1 MPNFC
6 LFNSKSVLTG
16 NDKIDNSAVLI
27 KDNKIFDI
35 VTSDRLKKMDL
46 EEYQMIDTKAII

>member
-1 MPNFC
+1 MSNFC

-16 NDKIDNSAVLI
+16 NDKLDNSAVLI

-35 VTSDRLKKMDL
+35 VTSDRLKKNGSQRISND
-46 EEYQMIDTKAII
+46 

>member
-35 VTSDRLKKMDL
+35 VTSDRLKKNGSRRIPND
-46 EEYQMIDTKAII
+46 

>member
-1 MPNFC
+1 MSNFC

-16 NDKIDNSAVLI
+16 NDKLDNSAVLI

-35 VTSDRLKKMDL
+35 VTSDSLKK
-46 EEYQMIDTKAII
+46 